1 MKRRNEIVE
10 KLKKKQKTENE
21 HVNELFESKIQ
32 KSHENIQYGIELDC
46 FMEKEV
52 ENVKFFEYIYEKYS
66 KNDPKSPVSLKIIT
80 F

>member
-10 KLKKKQKTENE
+10 KLKKKQKTE
-21 HVNELFESKIQ
+21 NELFESKIQ

>member
-10 KLKKKQKTENE
+10 KLKKKQKTE
-21 HVNELFESKIQ
+21 NELFESKIQ

-46 FMEKEV
+46 FMEIEV

-66 KNDPKSPVSLKIIT
+66 KNDPKSPVSLKKIS